1 MIASSPAAGRAPAVR
16 LTVAAAFIGAA
27 LVIAACGGDGTAD
40 GGSASS
46 GEPTTSTASAGPSV
60 PESDFVDLTG
70 STSVQIDALD
80 NKFKPQY
87 ATVKVG
93 TAVTF
98 RNDGRSV
105 HNVLPV
111 TEGAFPPIEADA
123 FQPDDE
129 VSVTF
134 DEPGLVPYYCSLHG
148 TTTKGMV
155 GALRVVD

>member
-1 MIASSPAAGRAPAVR
+1 MANRPVRSIAVVV
-16 LTVAAAFIGAA
+16 TIGVA
-27 LVIAACGGDGTAD
+27 LVVAACGGDGSSGA
-40 GGSASS
+40 GSASS
-46 GEPTTSTASAGPSV
+46 GEPTTSVGPSV
-60 PESDFVDLTG
+60 PESDYVDLTG
-70 STSVQIDALD
+70 SASVQIDALD

-98 RNDGRSV
+98 KNDGRSV

-129 VSVTF
+129 VTVTF

-155 GALRVVD
+155 GGLRVVA

>member
-1 MIASSPAAGRAPAVR
+1 MANRPVRSIAVVV
-16 LTVAAAFIGAA
+16 TIGVA
-27 LVIAACGGDGTAD
+27 LVVAACGGDGSSGA
-40 GGSASS
+40 GSASS
-46 GEPTTSTASAGPSV
+46 GEPTTSTASAAPSV
-60 PESDFVDLTG
+60 PESDYVDLTG
-70 STSVQIDALD
+70 STSVEIDALD

-98 RNDGRSV
+98 KNDGRSV

-129 VSVTF
+129 VTVTF

-155 GALRVVD
+155 GGLLVVD

>member
-1 MIASSPAAGRAPAVR
+1 VNGSIPDGWRVRAVR
-16 LTVAAAFIGAA
+16 AAAAVAVAGAA
-27 LVIAACGGDGTAD
+27 LVIAACGGDGSAD

-46 GEPTTSTASAGPSV
+46 GEPTTSTAPAGASV
-60 PESDFVDLTG
+60 PESDYVDLTG

-111 TEGAFPPIEADA
+111 TEGAFPPIEADD

-129 VSVTF
+129 ATITV

-155 GALRVVD
+155 GGLRVVE

>member
-1 MIASSPAAGRAPAVR
+1 MANRPVRSIAVVV
-16 LTVAAAFIGAA
+16 TIGVA
-27 LVIAACGGDGTAD
+27 LVVAACGGDGSSGA
-40 GGSASS
+40 GSASS
-46 GEPTTSTASAGPSV
+46 GEPTTSTASAVPSV
-60 PESDFVDLTG
+60 PESDYVDLTG
-70 STSVQIDALD
+70 SASVQIDALD

-98 RNDGRSV
+98 KNDGRSV

-129 VSVTF
+129 VTVTF

-155 GALRVVD
+155 GGLRVVD

>member
-1 MIASSPAAGRAPAVR
+1 MANRPVRAIAVVV
-16 LTVAAAFIGAA
+16 TIGVA
-27 LVIAACGGDGTAD
+27 LVVAACGGDGSSGA
-40 GGSASS
+40 GSASS
-46 GEPTTSTASAGPSV
+46 GEPTTSTASAVPSV
-60 PESDFVDLTG
+60 PESDYVDLTG
-70 STSVQIDALD
+70 STSVEIDALD
-80 NKFKPQY
+80 NKFRPQY

-98 RNDGRSV
+98 KNDGRSV

-129 VSVTF
+129 VTVTF

-155 GALRVVD
+155 GGLRVVD

>member
-1 MIASSPAAGRAPAVR
+1 MANRPVRSIAVVV
-16 LTVAAAFIGAA
+16 TIGVA
-27 LVIAACGGDGTAD
+27 LVVAACGGDGSSGA
-40 GGSASS
+40 GSASS
-46 GEPTTSTASAGPSV
+46 GEPTTSTASAAPSV
-60 PESDFVDLTG
+60 PESDYVDLTG
-70 STSVQIDALD
+70 STSVEIDALD

-98 RNDGRSV
+98 KNDGRSV

-129 VSVTF
+129 VTVTF

-155 GALRVVD
+155 GGLRVVD

>member
-1 MIASSPAAGRAPAVR
+1 MANRPVRSIAVVV
-16 LTVAAAFIGAA
+16 TIGVA
-27 LVIAACGGDGTAD
+27 LVVAACGGDGSSGA
-40 GGSASS
+40 GSASS
-46 GEPTTSTASAGPSV
+46 GEPTTSTASAAPSV
-60 PESDFVDLTG
+60 PESDYVDLTG
-70 STSVQIDALD
+70 STSVEIDALD

-98 RNDGRSV
+98 KNDGRSV

-129 VSVTF
+129 VTVTF

-155 GALRVVD
+155 GGLRVVA